1 MTIGAGNPEAAA
13 TRMELLKTRRRI
25 EQVRRAADLLERKR
39 EALIGELLGLARPAL
54 DARSAIDERAA
65 VAYRLLLAALGA
77 NGAAELRTLSW
88 PTRYLELE
96 LRGGSVWGVP
106 VAEIVDRDPAVREPA
121 PRGIPAHAGLPTAL
135 AAENFE
141 VLIDLLLDAAP
152 REMVIRRLGL
162 ALARTTRQVNTLR
175 LRVSPQ
181 LARREAGIRAALEE
195 REREERL
202 RLKHL
207 LSHRSRKRP
216 GFRQGAR

>member
-121 PRGIPAHAGLPTAL
+121 ARGIPAQAGLPTAL

-207 LSHRSRKRP
+207 LSHRSRKR
-216 GFRQGAR
+216 